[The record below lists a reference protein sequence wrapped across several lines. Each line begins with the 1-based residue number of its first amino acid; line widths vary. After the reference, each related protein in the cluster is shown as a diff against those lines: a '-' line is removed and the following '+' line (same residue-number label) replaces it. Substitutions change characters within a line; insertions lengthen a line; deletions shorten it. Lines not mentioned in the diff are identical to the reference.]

1 MAKRD
6 YYEVLGINRSASK
19 DEIKKA
25 YRKLAMQYHPDR
37 NPGDKKA
44 EENFKEAAEA
54 YEVLS
59 HDDKRNQYDRFGHEG
74 VRGSAFGS
82 EGFSS
87 VNDIFS
93 HFSDIFGGSSI
104 FDDFFGGGQT
114 RSRSRGRGGGTPG
127 SDLRVTLK
135 LTLQEISTGVTKKI
149 KIKKQVKCADCNGS
163 GAEAGTSLKTCTV
176 CQGSG
181 EVRTVSRSV
190 FGQFVN
196 ITTCSNCNG
205 EGKTIDSPCKKCYG
219 DGRYNDETNIK
230 IEVPAGV
237 EEGNYMTM
245 RNEGNAGKRGGPNG
259 DIIVVFQE
267 LKHQHFVRN
276 GDDIVYDL
284 FINFP
289 QAALGSD
296 VEVPTLIGKAML
308 RIDAGTQPGKVLRM
322 RGKGI
327 RHLQSSGS
335 GDQLV
340 RVNVAVPKKLN
351 SKEKEL
357 LKQLSK
363 LPNVS
368 SLPDDKEQS
377 FFSKFGL

>member
-1 MAKRD
+1 MTKRD
-6 YYEVLGINRSASK
+6 YYEVLGVNRSASK
-19 DEIKKA
+19 EEIKKA

-37 NPGDKKA
+37 NPGDKQA
-44 EENFKEAAEA
+44 EENFKDAAEA

-59 HDDKRNQYDRFGHEG
+59 HDDKRNKYDRFGHDG
-74 VRGSAFGS
+74 VRGSAFGT

-114 RSRSRGRGGGTPG
+114 RSRARRRGVGAPG

-135 LTLQEISTGVTKKI
+135 LTLEEIATGVTKKI

-219 DGRYNDETNIK
+219 DGRYNDETTIK
-230 IEVPAGV
+230 IDVPAGV
-237 EEGNYMTM
+237 EEGNYLTM
-245 RNEGNAGKRGGPNG
+245 RSEGNVGKRGGPNG

-267 LKHQHFVRN
+267 LKHRHFIRN
-276 GDDIVYDL
+276 ADDIVYDL
-284 FINFP
+284 FVNFP
-289 QAALGSD
+289 QAALGSE
-296 VEVPTLIGKAML
+296 VEVPTLTGKAML
-308 RIDAGTQPGKVLRM
+308 KIDAGTQPGKILRM
-322 RGKGI
+322 RNKGI

-368 SLPDDKEQS
+368 SLPDDEEKS

>member
-19 DEIKKA
+19 EEIKKS

-37 NPGDKKA
+37 NEGDKEA
-44 EENFKEAAEA
+44 EEKFKEAAEA

-74 VRGSAFGS
+74 VRGSAFGT

-104 FDDFFGGGQT
+104 FDDFFGGQT
-114 RSRSRGRGGGTPG
+114 RSRSRRRTDGIPG

-135 LTLQEISTGVTKKI
+135 LTLEEIATGVAKKI
-149 KIKKQVKCADCNGS
+149 KIKKQVKCSDCNGS
-163 GAEAGTSLKTCTV
+163 GAEAGTSLKTCPV
-176 CQGSG
+176 CNGSG

-196 ITTCSNCNG
+196 ITTCSNCSG
-205 EGKTIDSPCKKCYG
+205 EGKTIETPCKKCYG
-219 DGRYNDETNIK
+219 DGRYNDDATIK
-230 IEVPAGV
+230 IDVPAGV

-245 RNEGNAGKRGGPNG
+245 RGEGNAGKRGGPNG

-267 LKHQHFVRN
+267 LKHKQFIRN

-289 QAALGSD
+289 QAALGNE
-296 VEVPTLIGKAML
+296 VEVPTLTGKAML
-308 RIDAGTQPGKVLRM
+308 KIDAGTQPGKILRM
-322 RGKGI
+322 RNKGI
-327 RHLQSSGS
+327 RHLQSSGT

-340 RVNVAVPKKLN
+340 RVNVTVPQKLN

-357 LKQLSK
+357 LKELGK
-363 LPNVS
+363 LPNIN
-368 SLPDDKEQS
+368 SLPDGEQKS

>member
-1 MAKRD
+1 MGKRD

-19 DEIKKA
+19 EEIKKA

-37 NPGDKKA
+37 NPGDKQA

-59 HDDKRNQYDRFGHEG
+59 HDDKRSQYDRFGHEG
-74 VRGSAFGS
+74 VRGSAFGT

-104 FDDFFGGGQT
+104 FEDFFGGGQT
-114 RSRSRGRGGGTPG
+114 RSRTYRKGAGTPG

-135 LTLQEISTGVTKKI
+135 LTLEEIATGITKKI
-149 KIKKQVKCADCNGS
+149 KIKKEVKCTECNGS
-163 GAEAGTSLKTCTV
+163 GAESGTSLKTCTV
-176 CQGSG
+176 CNGAG

-196 ITTCSNCNG
+196 ITTCNNCNG
-205 EGKTIDSPCKKCYG
+205 EGKTIDSPCKKCHG
-219 DGRYNDETNIK
+219 DGRHSDETTIK
-230 IEVPAGV
+230 INVPAGV

-245 RNEGNAGKRGGPNG
+245 RGEGNAGKRGGPNG
-259 DIIVVFQE
+259 DIIVLFQE
-267 LKHQHFVRN
+267 LKHKYFVRN
-276 GDDIVYDL
+276 ADDIVYEL
-284 FINFP
+284 LINFP
-289 QAALGSD
+289 QAALGSE
-296 VEVPTLIGKAML
+296 VEVPTLTGKAML
-308 RIDAGTQPGKVLRM
+308 KIDAGTQPGKILRM

-357 LKQLSK
+357 LKQLSI

-368 SLPDDKEQS
+368 SLPDDKEKG
-377 FFSKFGL
+377 FFSKFGI